1 MRGRTT
7 LVVAA
12 TEGAASRRVVRR
24 GPAWI
29 ALILVV
35 LIIGVVGLRRVPA
48 GVDDLGGAWDA
59 TWTDADGQ
67 VHHAPIEL
75 PGLFARSGIPADT
88 RVLAE
93 RTVRATGNASSV
105 FLEAPL
111 YAVTVT
117 WDGRPLGA
125 VGDPSA
131 ADGDRSSHSVF
142 LSLPDDKPGSV
153 HRLGLDL
160 RGDYGKGGVTGRIL
174 MGPTSPLHQLASLGE
189 VQRLALAI
197 GLALLAALPLTVASR
212 GAWRPAHLAYGL
224 FATSLSVL
232 ALAQTDLALE
242 LLGTDAV
249 LRLRRLSD
257 PLVAPFG
264 VLFVDALLRSTPS
277 RAARWFCGIGM
288 AVALVG
294 AVAPASWMYVL
305 EVCGDALFVPGFV
318 AFVALAVRS
327 VRERV
332 PGSVFL
338 AGAMVPV
345 LWAVASEVALT
356 HGLRSGGSHLLV
368 AAIGFA
374 VLLGAALVVRDAEL
388 SEQHERLVRGSLDA
402 MVTVDRAGRIRD
414 ANPSARRMLHP
425 VDEEDRFL
433 LAVVEADQP
442 LVRAHLD
449 RALLRADRT
458 EFHTPGG
465 RVLESLATPLSDQLM
480 MLTLRDIS
488 VRRQLDRGMLQAA
501 RAETMG
507 VLLGGIAHDFNNMLS
522 TLLAHLG
529 LLKLKLP
536 TPDQVDRISRM
547 ETTVDRASELTRRL
561 LTIARGTGS
570 ELEATDLLPVLRE
583 AADLVEPTIPENVE
597 LTLDLPDELPP
608 VLGAASDLEQVVVN
622 LLVNARDAVTREG
635 GHVRLAARPLMVG
648 KASAGVVIA
657 VDDDGPGVTEDR
669 REQIFQPF
677 VTDKPQGTGLGLA
690 VARQILSDHHG
701 RIWVED
707 RPGGGARFLLALRHA
722 DAVDQAPAPLPRG
735 RRVLVVEDEDVLLD
749 TYTQALRDAG
759 YDVVGLSNSTEALHW
774 LQTQVPDVLVT
785 DVVMPGFHG
794 LELARICHQLHPEV
808 PVLFVSAFV
817 PDASAM
823 PEGVWSAL
831 NKPVRPARLVATVGR
846 LRRKTERRNDGDD
859 EITSVVYQFP
869 ELGDITAATVG
880 L

>member
-1 MRGRTT
+1 MG
-7 LVVAA
+7 L
-12 TEGAASRRVVRR
+12 
-24 GPAWI
+24 
-29 ALILVV
+29 LLVV
-35 LIIGVVGLRRVPA
+35 LIIVVVGLRRVPA
-48 GVDDLGGAWDA
+48 GVDDLGGSWEA
-59 TWTDADGQ
+59 TWTEADGT
-67 VHHAPIEL
+67 VRHAPLEL
-75 PGLFARSGIPADT
+75 PGLFARAGIPSDA

-93 RTVRATGNASSV
+93 RSVRATGSASSLFV
-105 FLEAPL
+105 ESPL

-117 WDGRPLGA
+117 WDGRLLGS

-131 ADGDRSSHSVF
+131 PDAERSSHSVF
-142 LSLPDDKPGSV
+142 LSLPDDKPGSM

-174 MGPTSPLHQLASLGE
+174 MGPTTPLHDLASLGE

-212 GAWRPAHLAYGL
+212 GAWRPAHLCYGL

-232 ALAQTDLALE
+232 ALAQTDLTTA
-242 LLGTDAV
+242 LLGTEAL
-249 LRLRRLSD
+249 LRLRRLAD

-264 VLFVDALLRSTPS
+264 VVFVDALLRGSPSTP
-277 RAARWFCGIGM
+277 ARRFCGIGI
-288 AVALVG
+288 ALALVG

-305 EVCGDALFVPGFV
+305 EVCGDALFLPGFV
-318 AFVALAVRS
+318 AFAYLAVRA
-327 VRERV
+327 VRERI

-345 LWAVASEVALT
+345 LWAVASEVTLT
-356 HGLRSGGSHLLV
+356 HGFRSGGSHLLV
-368 AAIGFA
+368 AALGFA

-465 RVLESLATPLSDQLM
+465 RVLESLATPLSDELL

-488 VRRQLDRGMLQAA
+488 IRRQLDRGMLQAA

-583 AADLVEPTIPENVE
+583 AADLVEPTIPDNVT
-597 LTLDLPDELPP
+597 LTVELPDELPL

-622 LLVNARDAVTREG
+622 LLVNARDAVIQQG
-635 GHVRLAARPLMVG
+635 GHVRLVARPLKVG
-648 KASAGVVIA
+648 AAPAGVVIA
-657 VDDDGPGVTEDR
+657 VEDDGPGVAESR

-701 RIWVED
+701 RIWVEE
-707 RPGGGARFLLALRHA
+707 RPNGGARFLLALRHA
-722 DAVDQAPAPLPRG
+722 DAVDLAPAPLPRG
-735 RRVLVVEDEDVLLD
+735 RKVLVVEDEDVLLD
-749 TYTQALRDAG
+749 TYTKALTDAG
-759 YDVVGLSNSTEALHW
+759 YEAVGLSSSTEAVHW
-774 LQTQVPDVLVT
+774 LQTHLPDVLVT

-794 LELARICHQLHPEV
+794 LELARICHELHPEV

-817 PDASAM
+817 PDASTM

-846 LRRKTERRNDGDD
+846 LRRRTERKTAGDD
-859 EITSVVYQFP
+859 EITSVVYRFP
-869 ELGDITAATVG
+869 DLGSITGASVG